1 MRNMRFQGIPD
12 VSNETPQ
19 RAIKILYDH
28 CYLAA
33 QVLDTVNQEVEE
45 LKEQVKELSRRL
57 R

>member
-45 LKEQVKELSRRL
+45 LKEQFEELSRRL